1 MLTCYF
7 VCHTC
12 TLKKRRPVCAEYLM
26 IKVTTFTWSQN
37 ERIND
42 VYKQYPENNELEQHP
57 MGSQLSEYEMI
68 L

>member
-1 MLTCYF
+1 
-7 VCHTC
+7 
-12 TLKKRRPVCAEYLM
+12 M

-57 MGSQLSEYEMI
+57 MSSQLSEYEMI

>member
-1 MLTCYF
+1 
-7 VCHTC
+7 
-12 TLKKRRPVCAEYLM
+12 M